1 MSITTQFI
9 RFAKLIDEIEESDHK
24 EELIALMQEQVQ
36 EDTYKV
42 Q

>member
-9 RFAKLIDEIEESDHK
+9 RFAKLIDEIEEHEQKD
-24 EELIALMQEQVQ
+24 ELIALMQEQVQ

-42 Q
+42 